1 MERGEGKPD
10 LKMEA
15 MQIHKSPWE
24 MYKPEEAKASFQ
36 EGFWGLNP
44 ECGEE
49 DEVGTKEGM
58 RLS

>member
-15 MQIHKSPWE
+15 MQIHKSDEKTPWE

-44 ECGEE
+44 E
-49 DEVGTKEGM
+49 
-58 RLS
+58 